1 MHSPTFAFITG
12 LLLSLGT
19 ANAFST
25 SPSDQHKCSLNPL
38 LGRIISRTQHT
49 PTTSVPSSTRLH
61 IFGNLFGGGEDGSDK
76 SKGELASFSNLEK
89 STADADVAFESISI
103 YVVEWANLFEG
114 DGGKERGLT
123 TPVTVSTHNGLVPA
137 GDDDDAAQDDGP
149 EVLASSGIKFTFKPP
164 KNAFEDKKGT
174 DDGDKGDKKK
184 KKETSPGGVQV
195 IAQKIEKGGGEVE
208 VRLLA
213 CRCDIDEGTI
223 IKEMSEQCIVDDLR
237 KAVKIWRDER
247 R

>member
-1 MHSPTFAFITG
+1 MHSPTIAFITG

-49 PTTSVPSSTRLH
+49 PTTSFPSSTRLH
-61 IFGNLFGGGEDGSDK
+61 IFGNLFGGGDDGSDK

-89 STADADVAFESISI
+89 STADADVAFDSIST
-103 YVVEWANLFEG
+103 YVVDWAKLFEG

-123 TPVTVSTHNGLVPA
+123 TPVTVSTLNGPVPA
-137 GDDDDAAQDDGP
+137 DGDDDAQDDDN
-149 EVLASSGIKFTFKPP
+149 EVLVSSGIKFTFKPP
-164 KNAFEDKKGT
+164 KNAFEDKKDT
-174 DDGDKGDKKK
+174 DDGEKQGKKK
-184 KKETSPGGVQV
+184 KKETSSGGVLVQC
-195 IAQKIEKGGGEVE
+195 QKIASGGGEVE

-213 CRCDIDEGTI
+213 SRCDIDEGTI

>member
-1 MHSPTFAFITG
+1 MQHSLGRMTSRTRHSTAITTFA
-12 LLLSLGT
+12 
-19 ANAFST
+19 
-25 SPSDQHKCSLNPL
+25 
-38 LGRIISRTQHT
+38 
-49 PTTSVPSSTRLH
+49 PSSTRLH
-61 IFGNLFGGGEDGSDK
+61 IFGNLFGGGDGGSDK

-89 STADADVAFESISI
+89 STADADVAFDSIST
-103 YVVEWANLFEG
+103 YVMDWAKLFEG

-123 TPVTVSTHNGLVPA
+123 TPVTVSALNGPVPA
-137 GDDDDAAQDDGP
+137 DADDDAGP

-164 KNAFEDKKGT
+164 KNAFEDKKDT
-174 DDGDKGDKKK
+174 DDGDEGDKKK
-184 KKETSPGGVQV
+184 KTSPGGVQV
-195 IAQKIEKGGGEVE
+195 IAQKIASGGGEVE

-213 CRCDIDEGTI
+213 SRCDIDEGTI

>member
-1 MHSPTFAFITG
+1 M
-12 LLLSLGT
+12 
-19 ANAFST
+19 
-25 SPSDQHKCSLNPL
+25 
-38 LGRIISRTQHT
+38 
-49 PTTSVPSSTRLH
+49 
-61 IFGNLFGGGEDGSDK
+61 FGNLFGGGDDGSDK

-89 STADADVAFESISI
+89 STSDADVAFDSIST

-123 TPVTVSTHNGLVPA
+123 TPVTVSTLNGPVPA
-137 GDDDDAAQDDGP
+137 GDGDDNAQDDGS

-164 KNAFEDKKGT
+164 KNAFEDKKDT
-174 DDGDKGDKKK
+174 NDDDKQGKKK

-195 IAQKIEKGGGEVE
+195 LAQKIACGGGGEVE

-213 CRCDIDEGTI
+213 SRCDIDEGTI

-237 KAVKIWRDER
+237 KAVKIWREER

>member
-1 MHSPTFAFITG
+1 MHSTITSCVVAI
-12 LLLSLGT
+12 LISES

-25 SPSDQHKCSLNPL
+25 SPSDQHKCSLNPPP
-38 LGRIISRTQHT
+38 GRMTLRTLHT
-49 PTTSVPSSTRLH
+49 PAYAPSSTRLH
-61 IFGNLFGGGEDGSDK
+61 IFGNLFGGGDDGSDK

-89 STADADVAFESISI
+89 STADADVAFDSIST
-103 YVVEWANLFEG
+103 YVVDWAKLFEG

-123 TPVTVSTHNGLVPA
+123 TPVTVSTLNGPVQA
-137 GDDDDAAQDDGP
+137 DGDNAQDDEN

-164 KNAFEDKKGT
+164 KNAFEDKKDT
-174 DDGDKGDKKK
+174 DDGEKQGKKK
-184 KKETSPGGVQV
+184 KKETSSGGVLVQC
-195 IAQKIEKGGGEVE
+195 QKIASGGGEVE
-208 VRLLA
+208 IRLLA
-213 CRCDIDEGTI
+213 SRCDIDEGTI

>member
-1 MHSPTFAFITG
+1 MT
-12 LLLSLGT
+12 L
-19 ANAFST
+19 
-25 SPSDQHKCSLNPL
+25 
-38 LGRIISRTQHT
+38 RTLHT
-49 PTTSVPSSTRLH
+49 PAYAPSSTRLH
-61 IFGNLFGGGEDGSDK
+61 IFGNLFGGGDGGSDK

-89 STADADVAFESISI
+89 STADAEVAFESIST
-103 YVVEWANLFEG
+103 YLEDWAKLFEG

-123 TPVTVSTHNGLVPA
+123 TPVTVSKLNGPVPA
-137 GDDDDAAQDDGP
+137 DGDDDAQDDDN

-164 KNAFEDKKGT
+164 KNAFEDKKDT
-174 DDGDKGDKKK
+174 DDDEMQGKKK
-184 KKETSPGGVQV
+184 KKETSPGGVLV
-195 IAQKIEKGGGEVE
+195 IAQKIASDGGEVE

-213 CRCDIDEGTI
+213 SRCDIDEGTI

>member
-1 MHSPTFAFITG
+1 M
-12 LLLSLGT
+12 
-19 ANAFST
+19 
-25 SPSDQHKCSLNPL
+25 
-38 LGRIISRTQHT
+38 
-49 PTTSVPSSTRLH
+49 
-61 IFGNLFGGGEDGSDK
+61 FGNLFGGGDDGSDK

-89 STADADVAFESISI
+89 STSDADVAFDSIST

-123 TPVTVSTHNGLVPA
+123 TPNGPVPA
-137 GDDDDAAQDDGP
+137 GDGDDNAQDDGS

-164 KNAFEDKKGT
+164 KNAFEDKKDT
-174 DDGDKGDKKK
+174 NDDDKQGKKK

-195 IAQKIEKGGGEVE
+195 LAQKIACGGGGEVE

-213 CRCDIDEGTI
+213 SRCDIDEGTI

-237 KAVKIWRDER
+237 KAVKIWREER